1 MDSKYRKDLM
11 SIMLAPE
18 NLIAVGEMLQLN
30 EEWLGEVLDLYIWK
44 PLEVYAKQRN
54 MLFGKECR
62 YGKEGGAWMYKKE
75 WKHYGLFIWT
85 DRKYD
90 WNDMYIGV
98 SWYEEP
104 NKRNN
109 IYKKDYQKLN
119 CLSEN
124 PCDGWP
130 YGFEY
135 LHNNFRNWGYNN
147 TAEIVQGEV
156 LNYIKKKFDE
166 MIAEIDELQ
175 LRMP

>member
-1 MDSKYRKDLM
+1 
-11 SIMLAPE
+11 MLAPE
-18 NLIAVGEMLQLN
+18 NVIAVGEILQLN

-62 YGKEGGAWMYKKE
+62 YGKEGGAWIYKKE

-98 SWYEEP
+98 SWYEDP
-104 NKRNN
+104 NKRNK

-119 CLSEN
+119 CLSES

-135 LHNNFRNWGYNN
+135 LHNNFRNWGYNI
-147 TAEIVQGEV
+147 TAEIVHGEV
-156 LNYIKKKFDE
+156 FDYIKKKFDE
-166 MIAEIDELQ
+166 IIAEIDELQ